1 MTAQKPADLPAIPSG
16 GPAILFVLSAP
27 SGAGKDAVRDLLM
40 AWDLPVHFVVT
51 ATSRPMRP
59 GEVEGRDYYFVS
71 EDEFERMIRDEEL
84 AEHAVVYGQYKGVPK
99 TSVLQPLSEGKDVVA
114 RVDVQGAATLRRL
127 VPDAILIFIA
137 PPSLEEAQRR
147 LEARDTDSEA
157 DRRLRIET
165 AASEMA
171 AAKSFDHIV
180 VNQTGALEETARRIV
195 EIMAAEKAK
204 RMGSQG
210 MKNA

>member
-1 MTAQKPADLPAIPSG
+1 MTEIPSNLPTIPPG
-16 GPAILFVLSAP
+16 GPPTLFVLSAP

-59 GEVEGRDYYFVS
+59 GEVEGRDYYFVT

-114 RVDVQGAATLRRL
+114 RVDVQGAATLRQL

-165 AASEMA
+165 AASEMEA
-171 AAKSFDHIV
+171 SKSFDHVV
-180 VNQTGALEETARRIV
+180 VNATGALEETARRIV

-204 RMGSQG
+204 RL
-210 MKNA
+210 K